1 MRTVR
6 YERVMHLLASGTI
19 DELEE
24 ASASE
29 STFPEGV
36 DDCIGRR
43 WIINALDYG
52 SSSAIYWMLE
62 KGVGLDFVDEEGRS
76 PLLAV
81 LERDASDRY
90 LVLEKLLLAGAPVN
104 KKGFNDYTPAHQAAS
119 WDDLEALKILIRY
132 GADLSIRTDI
142 DERATPL
149 DIAKIRRSKNAAAY
163 LRSVV

>member
-1 MRTVR
+1 MRTDR
-6 YERVMHLLASGTI
+6 YQHLMHLLASGTI
-19 DELEE
+19 EELEE

-29 STFPEGV
+29 RSFPYGV
-36 DDCIGRR
+36 DDCVGRR
-43 WIINALDYG
+43 WIINALDSG
-52 SSSAIYWMLE
+52 SIAAVYWMLE

-81 LERDASDRY
+81 LERNASDRY
-90 LVLEKLLLAGAPVN
+90 FVLEKLLLAGAPVN

-119 WDDLEALKILIRY
+119 WDDVESLKLLIQY

-149 DIAKIRRSKNAAAY
+149 EIAKIRKSNNAAAY
-163 LRSVV
+163 LNSVV